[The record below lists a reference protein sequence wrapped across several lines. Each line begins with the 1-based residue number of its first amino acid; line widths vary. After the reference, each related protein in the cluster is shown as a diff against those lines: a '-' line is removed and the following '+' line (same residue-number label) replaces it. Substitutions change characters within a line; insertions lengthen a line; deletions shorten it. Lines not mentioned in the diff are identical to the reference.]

1 MVRGPA
7 GSERWDPGPTCPPTS
22 AQDRYSWSPGKA
34 AWLLFGAVTHPT
46 TVLDRLL
53 DTTQGHSGRAGA
65 APWKQLSGYACKA
78 TRPKLLPRPP
88 RAYSPWQGG

>member
-22 AQDRYSWSPGKA
+22 AQDRYSWSPGCQAKADPDKA

-53 DTTQGHSGRAGA
+53 DTT
-65 APWKQLSGYACKA
+65 
-78 TRPKLLPRPP
+78 
-88 RAYSPWQGG
+88 